1 MRRLNNRGYLIVELI
16 LASVLAMTVA
26 YFLLNLVV
34 KMSSKNQDLYVETAL
49 LTDKAIMTNLVME
62 DVNKYTLVGVSQ
74 SGNSVNFD
82 FKDKDNNDIKK
93 KLVVDTDD
101 KSVTYSNEDGSNAI
115 VKKLNSNIIKID
127 PQISADEGVIN
138 SGINDSLLRIKTVMN
153 TMYSDT
159 NFGLDITIPYNKN
172 TLKLEPNIRV
182 KDEYSSGLDIKQ
194 GTSSDRLI
202 RSYFDYFPS
211 NGNVSCSYNGTSV
224 STINDVISGKG
235 IGTYRVSCNVN
246 YNFNGSTITSA
257 SSASMDIRVSKNGI
271 SSSYDKYLYYASSVF
286 DSQGNDTELFRF
298 YRCNEDGSN
307 CESLNTTAYGMY
319 TDTTTALSYG
329 FSAVPYDAKNRWY
342 YSSCNW
348 HNNKTIEM
356 MTMHRCEGKVCS
368 NSTFANPVGYPFSIY
383 NVSVSSEIISN
394 SKKVYYSAAQYSK
407 GYRIPKMDLYVCDLD
422 PDIGNCKYFKTADAY
437 VFFGDANANGTG
449 ISYQVGMAVNE
460 KYFFYTT
467 ESSKTDV
474 LDIVRCNY
482 DGTDCKV
489 IGSSNAWSSAYT
501 GSELYPR
508 LVADDDNLYYTSY
521 NYETSTIYECNGAG
535 ENCKPLASG
544 YGFTNNVGAGLNV
557 GMAINSDYLFYSS
570 YSSSRYNVVGATVN
584 RCPRNGNKGECKS
597 MESSGGTINGGPG
610 LEMQITANDNY
621 VYYTEAMQNRQSTA
635 RINKFRLY
643 RCDSDLTNCEAVSNN
658 GQYVYL
664 YGLLN
669 AYTGTAIPY
678 RVVLT
683 K

>member
-1 MRRLNNRGYLIVELI
+1 
-16 LASVLAMTVA
+16 MTVA

-521 NYETSTIYECNGAG
+521 NYETGTIYECNGAG

>member
-1 MRRLNNRGYLIVELI
+1 
-16 LASVLAMTVA
+16 MTVA

-62 DVNKYTLVGVSQ
+62 DVNKYNLVGVSQ

-521 NYETSTIYECNGAG
+521 NYETGTIYECNGAG

>member
-62 DVNKYTLVGVSQ
+62 DVNKYNLVGVSQ

-521 NYETSTIYECNGAG
+521 NYETGTIYECNGAG

>member
-1 MRRLNNRGYLIVELI
+1 
-16 LASVLAMTVA
+16 MTVA

-115 VKKLNSNIIKID
+115 VKKLNSNIVKID

-368 NSTFANPVGYPFSIY
+368 NSTFANPVGYPFAIY

-422 PDIGNCKYFKTADAY
+422 PDIGDCKYFKTADAY

-521 NYETSTIYECNGAG
+521 NYETGTIYECNGAG

>member
-1 MRRLNNRGYLIVELI
+1 
-16 LASVLAMTVA
+16 MTVA

-101 KSVTYSNEDGSNAI
+101 KSIMYSNEDGSNAI
-115 VKKLNSNIIKID
+115 VKKLNSNIVKID

-368 NSTFANPVGYPFSIY
+368 NSTFANPVGYPFAIY

-521 NYETSTIYECNGAG
+521 NYETGTIYECNGAG

>member
-1 MRRLNNRGYLIVELI
+1 
-16 LASVLAMTVA
+16 MTVA

-34 KMSSKNQDLYVETAL
+34 KMSNKNQDLYVETAL

-82 FKDKDNNDIKK
+82 FMDKDNNDIKK

-101 KSVTYSNEDGSNAI
+101 KSIMYSNEDGSNAI
-115 VKKLNSNIIKID
+115 VKKLNSNIVKID

-298 YRCNEDGSN
+298 YRCNENGSN

-521 NYETSTIYECNGAG
+521 NYETGTIYECNGAG

>member
-1 MRRLNNRGYLIVELI
+1 MGKLNNRGYLIVELI

-62 DVNKYTLVGVSQ
+62 DVNKYNLVGVSQ

-521 NYETSTIYECNGAG
+521 NYETGTIYECNGAG

>member
-1 MRRLNNRGYLIVELI
+1 
-16 LASVLAMTVA
+16 MTVA

-49 LTDKAIMTNLVME
+49 LTDKVIMTNLVME
-62 DVNKYTLVGVSQ
+62 DINKYTLVGVSQ

-101 KSVTYSNEDGSNAI
+101 KSIMYSNEDGSNAI
-115 VKKLNSNIIKID
+115 VKKLNSNIVKID

-286 DSQGNDTELFRF
+286 DSQGNDTEKFKF
-298 YRCNEDGSN
+298 YRCNENGSN

-521 NYETSTIYECNGAG
+521 NYETGTIYECNGAG

>member
-1 MRRLNNRGYLIVELI
+1 
-16 LASVLAMTVA
+16 MTVA

-101 KSVTYSNEDGSNAI
+101 KSIMYSNEDGSNAI
-115 VKKLNSNIIKID
+115 VKKLNSNIVKID

-202 RSYFDYFPS
+202 SSYFDYFPS

-307 CESLNTTAYGMY
+307 CESLNTTAYGMF
-319 TDTTTALSYG
+319 TRTTTALSYG
-329 FSAVPYDAKNRWY
+329 FSIVPYDAKNRWF
-342 YSSCNW
+342 YSSCNL
-348 HNNKTIEM
+348 KDGVTIQE

-368 NSTFANPVGYPFSIY
+368 NSTFANPVGYPFAIY

-394 SKKVYYSAAQYSK
+394 SKKVYYSAAQYSN

-437 VFFGDANANGTG
+437 VFFGNSNANGTG

-467 ESSKTDV
+467 ESSKTDT
-474 LDIVRCNY
+474 LNIVRCNY
-482 DGTDCKV
+482 DGTDCNV
-489 IGSSNAWSSAYT
+489 IGSSNAWSSTVT

-508 LVADDDNLYYTSY
+508 LIADDSNLYYTSY
-521 NYETSTIYECNGAG
+521 NYETGTIYKCNEAG
-535 ENCKPLASG
+535 ENCQPIVSG
-544 YGFTNNVGAGLNV
+544 KGFTNNAGAGLNV
-557 GMAINSDYLFYSS
+557 GMAISSDYLFYTTYSTS
-570 YSSSRYNVVGATVN
+570 YRDVIGGSIIRCTREGKNCETRVNSGATIVA
-584 RCPRNGNKGECKS
+584 
-597 MESSGGTINGGPG
+597 GPG
-610 LEMQITANDNY
+610 LEMQVTANDNY
-621 VYYTEAMQNRQSTA
+621 VYYTEAMQNSQNSA
-635 RINKFRLY
+635 RINKFKVY
-643 RCDSDLTNCEAVSNN
+643 RCNEKMEECKPKELYDGSN
-658 GQYVYL
+658 YI
-664 YGLLN
+664 YGYSN
-669 AYTGTAIPY
+669 AYTGSVIPY
-678 RVVLT
+678 KMILT

>member
-1 MRRLNNRGYLIVELI
+1 
-16 LASVLAMTVA
+16 MTVA

-34 KMSSKNQDLYVETAL
+34 RMSSKNQDLYVETAL

-62 DVNKYTLVGVSQ
+62 DVNRYTLVGLSQ

-82 FKDKDNNDIKK
+82 FKDKSNNDIKK
-93 KLVVDTDD
+93 KLVVDTDN

-115 VKKLNSNIIKID
+115 VKKLNSNIVKINPD
-127 PQISADEGVIN
+127 IRADEGVI
-138 SGINDSLLRIKTVMN
+138 SDGINDSLLRVKTVMN

-202 RSYFDYFPS
+202 SSYFDYFPS
-211 NGNVSCSYNGTSV
+211 NGNVTCTYNGGSV

-235 IGTYRVSCNVN
+235 LGTYRVSCNVS
-246 YNFNGSTITSA
+246 YNFNGSNITSA

-286 DSQGNDTELFRF
+286 SSQGNDTELFRF
-298 YRCNEDGSN
+298 YRCDEDGSN

-329 FSAVPYDAKNRWY
+329 FSVVPYDAKSRWY

-348 HNNKTIEM
+348 HNNKTIET
-356 MTMHRCEGKVCS
+356 MTMHRCEGKTCS
-368 NSTFANPVGYPFSIY
+368 SSTFANPVGYPFAIY

-422 PDIGNCKYFKTADAY
+422 PDIGNCKYFQTANAY
-437 VFFGDANANGTG
+437 VFFGNANANGTG

-508 LVADDDNLYYTSY
+508 LIADDNNLYYTSY
-521 NYETSTIYECNGAG
+521 NYETGTIYECNEAG
-535 ENCKPLASG
+535 ENCNPLASG

-570 YSSSRYNVVGATVN
+570 YSSSRYNVVGATIY
-584 RCPRNGNKGECKS
+584 RCPRNGNKEDCRS
-597 MESSGGTINGGPG
+597 MEASGGTINGGPG
-610 LEMQITANDNY
+610 LEMQITANDDY
-621 VYYTEAMQNRQSTA
+621 VYYTFAMQNRQSTA
-635 RINKFRLY
+635 RINEFRVH
-643 RCDSDLTNCEAVSNN
+643 RCDSDLTNCEVVKKD
-658 GQYVYL
+658 GQTLYL
-664 YGLLN
+664 YGFLS
-669 AYTGTAIPY
+669 AYTGSAIPY
-678 RVVLT
+678 RIVLT

>member
-1 MRRLNNRGYLIVELI
+1 
-16 LASVLAMTVA
+16 MTVA

-115 VKKLNSNIIKID
+115 VKKLNSNIVKID

-257 SSASMDIRVSKNGI
+257 SSASMDVRVSKNGI

-521 NYETSTIYECNGAG
+521 NYETGTIYECNGAG

-621 VYYTEAMQNRQSTA
+621 VYYTEAMQNRQNTA
-635 RINKFRLY
+635 RINKFRVY

-678 RVVLT
+678 RIVLT

>member
-1 MRRLNNRGYLIVELI
+1 
-16 LASVLAMTVA
+16 MTVA

-93 KLVVDTDD
+93 KLVVDTDN

-115 VKKLNSNIIKID
+115 VKKLNSNIVKID

-257 SSASMDIRVSKNGI
+257 SSASMDVRVSKNGI

-521 NYETSTIYECNGAG
+521 NYETGTIYECNGAG

>member
-1 MRRLNNRGYLIVELI
+1 
-16 LASVLAMTVA
+16 MTVA

-62 DVNKYTLVGVSQ
+62 DINKYTLVGVSQ

-101 KSVTYSNEDGSNAI
+101 KSIMYSNEDGSNAI
-115 VKKLNSNIIKID
+115 VKKLNSNIVKID

-211 NGNVSCSYNGTSV
+211 NGNVSCSYNGTIV

-521 NYETSTIYECNGAG
+521 NYETGTIYECNGAG

-570 YSSSRYNVVGATVN
+570 YSSSRYNVVGTTVN

>member
-1 MRRLNNRGYLIVELI
+1 
-16 LASVLAMTVA
+16 MTVA

-62 DVNKYTLVGVSQ
+62 DINKYTLVGVSQ

-115 VKKLNSNIIKID
+115 VKKLNSNIVKID

-298 YRCNEDGSN
+298 YRCNENGSN

>member
-1 MRRLNNRGYLIVELI
+1 
-16 LASVLAMTVA
+16 MTVA

-115 VKKLNSNIIKID
+115 VKKLNSNIVKID

-257 SSASMDIRVSKNGI
+257 SSASMDVRVSKNGI

-521 NYETSTIYECNGAG
+521 NYETGTIYECNGAG

>member
-1 MRRLNNRGYLIVELI
+1 
-16 LASVLAMTVA
+16 MTVA

-101 KSVTYSNEDGSNAI
+101 KSIMYSNEDGSNAI
-115 VKKLNSNIIKID
+115 VKKLNSNIVKID

-159 NFGLDITIPYNKN
+159 KFGLDITIPYNKN

-368 NSTFANPVGYPFSIY
+368 NSTFANPVGYPFAIY

-521 NYETSTIYECNGAG
+521 NYETGTIYECNGAG

>member
-1 MRRLNNRGYLIVELI
+1 
-16 LASVLAMTVA
+16 MTVA

-34 KMSSKNQDLYVETAL
+34 KMSNKNQDLYVETAL

-93 KLVVDTDD
+93 KLVVDTDN

-115 VKKLNSNIIKID
+115 VKKLNSNIVKID

-298 YRCNEDGSN
+298 YRCNENGSN

-521 NYETSTIYECNGAG
+521 NYETGTIYECNGAG

-678 RVVLT
+678 RGVLT

>member
-101 KSVTYSNEDGSNAI
+101 KSIMYSNEDGSNAI
-115 VKKLNSNIIKID
+115 VKKLNSNIVKID

-307 CESLNTTAYGMY
+307 CESLNTTAYGMF
-319 TDTTTALSYG
+319 TRTTTALSYG
-329 FSAVPYDAKNRWY
+329 FSIVPYDAKNRWF
-342 YSSCNW
+342 YSSCNL
-348 HNNKTIEM
+348 KDGVTIQE

-368 NSTFANPVGYPFSIY
+368 NSTFANPVGYPFAIY

-394 SKKVYYSAAQYSK
+394 SKKVYYSAAQYSN

-437 VFFGDANANGTG
+437 VFFGNSNANGTG

-467 ESSKTDV
+467 ESSKTDT
-474 LDIVRCNY
+474 LNIVRCNY
-482 DGTDCKV
+482 DGTDCNV
-489 IGSSNAWSSAYT
+489 IGSSYAWSSTVT

-508 LVADDDNLYYTSY
+508 LIADDNNLYYTSY
-521 NYETSTIYECNGAG
+521 NYETGTIYKCNEAG
-535 ENCKPLASG
+535 ENCQPIVSG
-544 YGFTNNVGAGLNV
+544 KGFTNNAGAGLNV
-557 GMAINSDYLFYSS
+557 GMAISSDYLFYTTYSTS
-570 YSSSRYNVVGATVN
+570 YRDVIGGSIIRCTREGKNCETKVNSGATIVA
-584 RCPRNGNKGECKS
+584 
-597 MESSGGTINGGPG
+597 GPG
-610 LEMQITANDNY
+610 LEMQVTANDNY
-621 VYYTEAMQNRQSTA
+621 VYYTEAMQNSQNSA
-635 RINKFRLY
+635 RINKFKVYMCNEKMEECKPKKLY
-643 RCDSDLTNCEAVSNN
+643 DGSN
-658 GQYVYL
+658 YI
-664 YGLLN
+664 YGYSN
-669 AYTGTAIPY
+669 AYTGSVIPY
-678 RVVLT
+678 KMILT